1 MSGKPVSLS
10 KMMEL
15 VGAKWTCV
23 FRATLMGRGWEVVL
37 IWPNSQSFALPPPWG
52 VGCVLGPY
60 ASNRNNN
67 KYNIRSGS
75 RPYIEFPW
83 LWSPSLLL
91 WLIVFWPTLNVSNYI
106 RFIYDTRSKP
116 QLNPPTF
123 WVLFRANMKMM
134 SWNFNFIYHQFFMHP
149 FWPYHLSISIFCGFQ
164 FQAFARLVAMAHEM
178 RYKIQTCEYN
188 CGLFCDIEARCLC
201 DKRKID
207 DIIRETP

>member
-1 MSGKPVSLS
+1 MASEAYRNIFRGKWHTRAMSGKPVSLS

-23 FRATLMGRGWEVVL
+23 FRATLMVEGGFSYGP
-37 IWPNSQSFALPPPWG
+37 IPSPFALPPPWG
-52 VGCVLGPY
+52 VGYVWGPY

-75 RPYIEFPW
+75 RPYIEFP
-83 LWSPSLLL
+83 LALAPSLLL

-106 RFIYDTRSKP
+106 RHIYDTRSKP

-123 WVLFRANMKMM
+123 WALFRANTKMM

-149 FWPYHLSISIFCGFQ
+149 FWPYHPSISIFCGF
-164 FQAFARLVAMAHEM
+164 
-178 RYKIQTCEYN
+178 
-188 CGLFCDIEARCLC
+188 
-201 DKRKID
+201 
-207 DIIRETP
+207 